1 MIRAAHC
8 IASLAP
14 QTGGTARAVRDLTD
28 ALSADNGLS
37 LVLLLSQHRPGDT
50 IIEASPESTI
60 DQRLGCSMSGLLLKA
75 GWPLRTLLNTTIG
88 QIKLDLLHDHG
99 IWMPCNHLV
108 AITARR
114 FGIPLVLHP
123 HGMLEPWALQHR
135 GWKKRLALWLYQ
147 RRDLE
152 TAALFFAT
160 AEQEAESIRKLGL
173 RQPIAVIP
181 NGVKLPVLQPN
192 RALDER
198 AQPGPR
204 TALFLSRIHPKKG
217 LLNLI
222 DAWGRVRPANWR
234 LCLAGPDEGG
244 HLAEVMRR
252 VKLLDLE
259 TSVEYVGAVEGDTKA
274 ALFTKAELF
283 VLPTFSENFGVV
295 VAEALAYG
303 VPVITTHGT
312 PWQGLV
318 TRGCGWWIDPSVEAL
333 VETLR
338 EALALDAATLQQ
350 MGMKGHAYAHEF
362 DWTSIAQQTV
372 EVYRWVLGQG
382 EKPDCVIT
390 D

>member
-1 MIRAAHC
+1 MIQVLHC
-8 IASLAP
+8 VGSLALQSGGP
-14 QTGGTARAVRDLTD
+14 AQTVTALTD
-28 ALSADNGLS
+28 S
-37 LVLLLSQHRPGDT
+37 LAAEGSCSVILLSQNLRNGAVVAAD
-50 IIEASPESTI
+50 PESRV
-60 DQRLGCSMSGLLLKA
+60 DRRLACSRSTWVLKA
-75 GWPLRTLLNTTIG
+75 GWPLKRLLDTVIPKTAPA
-88 QIKLDLLHDHG
+88 LLHDNG
-99 IWMPCNHLV
+99 LWMPSNHYV
-108 AITARR
+108 AIAARR
-114 FGIPLVLHP
+114 FRIPLVIHT

-147 RRDLE
+147 RRNLE
-152 TAALFFAT
+152 TAALLFAT
-160 AEQEAESIRKLGL
+160 AEQEAESIRRLGL

-181 NGVKLPVLQPN
+181 NGVRLPVLQPN

-198 AQPGPR
+198 VQPGPR

-217 LLNLI
+217 LLNLVE
-222 DAWGRVRPANWR
+222 AWGRVRPANWR

-244 HLAEVMRR
+244 HLAVVMRR
-252 VKLLDLE
+252 IRELGLE
-259 TSVEYVGAVEGDTKA
+259 TAVEYVGEVEGDMKT
-274 ALFTKAELF
+274 ALFANAELF

-312 PWQGLV
+312 PWQGLA
-318 TRGCGWWIDPSVEAL
+318 TRGCGWWIEPTVEAL

-338 EALALDAATLQQ
+338 EVLALDAVTLQQ
-350 MGMKGHAYAHEF
+350 MGMKGHAYAREF

-382 EKPDCVIT
+382 DKPDCVMT